1 MNKIKT
7 MKNKNLAKKVKDLR
21 KRKGISQ
28 EELSENSN
36 LSLRTIQR
44 IENGES
50 EPTGDSLKKISN
62 ALNITP
68 DELIDWAEIEDN
80 VFLKAM
86 NLSALTFIFFPLL
99 GIIVPLI
106 MWTSKKD
113 KLKNINKIGKD
124 IINFEITW
132 TLIVFTGFIINVIF
146 LAKDFGSN
154 GMLTPSFII
163 SSQIRILIFLI
174 IMYGLNILLILIN
187 TYKIH
192 KNKEIFYYPKIRFI
206 RN

>member
-1 MNKIKT
+1 

-187 TYKIH
+187 TYKIY